1 MLTVV
6 WVVFVFWLKGCR
18 KTGWLSLKKSGQ
30 DEYADK
36 LVELLVGLLQVGLCV
51 LSSKQRK
58 AKLNWT
64 ELN

>member
-6 WVVFVFWLKGCR
+6 WVVFVFWLEGCR

-51 LSSKQRK
+51 CVKQQAKKGK
-58 AKLNWT
+58 A
-64 ELN
+64 ELD